1 MLYAFKIT
9 VMRTLILNRMQEMK
23 KQNGSYFSKRTY
35 FGEVINEIDITKLE
49 DEKLIGLFEQ
59 MTRLHYTQR

>member
-1 MLYAFKIT
+1 
-9 VMRTLILNRMQEMK
+9 MRTLILNRMKEMK

-49 DEKLIGLFEQ
+49 NEKLIGLFEQ